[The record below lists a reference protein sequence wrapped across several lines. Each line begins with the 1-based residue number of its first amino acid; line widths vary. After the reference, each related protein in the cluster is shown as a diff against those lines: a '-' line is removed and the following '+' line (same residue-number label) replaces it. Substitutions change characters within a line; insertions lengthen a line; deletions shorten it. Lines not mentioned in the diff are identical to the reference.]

1 VLTRIDRV
9 QMVVSDAGAAA
20 AGWQA
25 LLGAEPDGQ
34 DRVAALGARRS
45 RLRLGRGC
53 VELLEP
59 DGPGPVTDAFERR
72 GAHLFAAGA
81 ATADVPALAARLR
94 ERGVEAQEESGQV
107 FVSPEA
113 LGIPGLRMVI
123 SAEAAREPVGA
134 VSGFY
139 EVTDL
144 VHDAPAAVS
153 RLASVFGL
161 DAEAFV
167 PIRSKPYGYEGTLTL
182 FHPER
187 LDRLELITPDDASNT
202 MGRFFGR
209 FGETLYMAFCE
220 CPDLAALEERARE
233 HGAGHT
239 PVPPPAKR
247 SGEAPHTVFLHPPAL
262 GGMMLGLSA
271 PGVAWRWSGRPERAR
286 SAS

>member
-9 QMVVSDAGAAA
+9 QMAVSDAGAAA
-20 AGWQA
+20 APWQA
-25 LLGAEPDGQ
+25 LLGAEPDGH
-34 DRVAALGARRS
+34 DRVDALGARRR
-45 RLRLGRGC
+45 RLRLGSGC

-59 DGPGPVTDAFERR
+59 DGTGPVAEAVERR

-81 ATADVPALAARLR
+81 ATPDVAALGARLR
-94 ERGVEAQEESGQV
+94 EQGVEAQEESGQL
-107 FVSPEA
+107 FVSPGA

-123 SAEAAREPVGA
+123 SADAPREPVGA
-134 VSGFY
+134 ASGFY

-187 LDRLELITPDDASNT
+187 LDRLELITPNDASNT

-209 FGETLYMAFCE
+209 FGESLYMAFCE
-220 CPDLAALEERARE
+220 CPDLAAVEERARE

-239 PVPPPAKR
+239 SVPPPAKR
-247 SGEAPHTVFLHPPAL
+247 SGEPPHTVFLHPSAL